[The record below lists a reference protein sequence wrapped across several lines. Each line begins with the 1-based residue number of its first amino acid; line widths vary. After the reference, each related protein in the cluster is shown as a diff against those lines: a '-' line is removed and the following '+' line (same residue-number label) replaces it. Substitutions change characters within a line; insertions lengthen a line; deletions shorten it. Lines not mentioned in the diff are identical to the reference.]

1 MKILNVVESSFRT
14 LVEEQDDT
22 ILWLVQT
29 LNIAGAETSVLL
41 SGNAVYYAFLKS
53 RSPALSIGTWTQ
65 KTPANISRDIAAL
78 INSGTGIYVL
88 IGDIVERGLDS
99 RQMNSGITVISNKD
113 VPELYEQAD
122 QVWQW

>member
-29 LNIAGAETSVLL
+29 LNIAGAETSILL
-41 SGNAVYYAFLKS
+41 SGNAVYYAFIKS
-53 RSPALSIGTWTQ
+53 QSPILSIGTWTQ
-65 KTPANISRDIAAL
+65 KAPANISRDIAAL
-78 INSGTGIYVL
+78 CKSGTSIYVL

-99 RQMNSGITVISNKD
+99 RQMNPGITVISRKD
-113 VPELYEQAD
+113 VSGLYEQAD

>member
-22 ILWLVQT
+22 ILWLIQT
-29 LNIAGAETSVLL
+29 LNIAGAESSIVL

-53 RSPALSIGTWTQ
+53 QSPALSIGTWTQ
-65 KTPANISRDIAAL
+65 KTPANIARDIATLFRA
-78 INSGTGIYVL
+78 GTGIHVL
-88 IGDIVERGLDS
+88 ADDIAERGLDS
-99 RQMNSGITVISNKD
+99 RQMSAGITVISGKD
-113 VPELYEQAD
+113 LAGLYEQAD